1 MAKNCFA
8 EKDYGRSYKLVNTS
22 GADVV
27 ANEFTII
34 GGFGA
39 VANEA
44 IASAAAGG
52 FTVGGLIHTS
62 HLTTSADTFG
72 TANAL
77 VYFDNSANTFGDTTG
92 TGLYIVGQVAEVK
105 ANGVVTIALFD
116 RATVV

>member
-1 MAKNCFA
+1 MAKNCFL
-8 EKDYGRSYKLVNTS
+8 EKDYGRSYRLVNTS
-22 GADVV
+22 GGDLA
-27 ANEFTII
+27 ANEFAII

-44 IASAAAGG
+44 VASTVAGG

-62 HLTTSADTFG
+62 HLTTGALTFG

-77 VYFDNSANTFGDTTG
+77 VYFNNTAKTFGDTTG
-92 TGLYIVGQVAEVK
+92 AGLYIVGQVAEVK

>member
-1 MAKNCFA
+1 MAKNCFL
-8 EKDYGRSYKLVNTS
+8 EKAYEKVYRLVNTS

-27 ANEFTII
+27 ANEFAII

-39 VANEA
+39 VATEA
-44 IASAAAGG
+44 VASNAAGG
-52 FTVGGLIHTS
+52 FAVGGVIHTS
-62 HLTTSADTFG
+62 HLTTGALTFG